1 MIIAV
6 PKSAQHLHWL
16 LLKSVIQA
24 PLWFF
29 TTTDS
34 STLLNRFSQDMT
46 LVDQVLPMAVFTT
59 TFDVYNVIA
68 GTAIVA
74 SGATYAAAIIPVCML
89 AIWIIQKFYLR
100 TSRQM
105 RHLDLEAKSP
115 LYRLFTETAAG
126 VATIRAFGWKRNLI
140 DEHMQQLDRSQAPY
154 YMMYCIQRWLNVVL
168 DLLVAAIAV
177 ILVGFALGLPNT
189 ATKGSIG
196 LALLNVMEFNTSLS
210 MLVNSWTGL
219 ETSLGAIARLKTF
232 VAETKTED
240 RDGEDGKLPEN
251 WPQSGAIKMERVTA
265 KYE

>member
-6 PKSAQHLHWL
+6 PRSAQHLHWL
-16 LLKSVIQA
+16 LLKSVSRA

-59 TFDVYNVIA
+59 TFDVYNVI
-68 GTAIVA
+68 
-74 SGATYAAAIIPVCML
+74 
-89 AIWIIQKFYLR
+89 
-100 TSRQM
+100 
-105 RHLDLEAKSP
+105 
-115 LYRLFTETAAG
+115 
-126 VATIRAFGWKRNLI
+126 
-140 DEHMQQLDRSQAPY
+140 
-154 YMMYCIQRWLNVVL
+154 QRCLNVVL
-168 DLLVAAIAV
+168 DLLVALIAV
-177 ILVGFALGLPNT
+177 ILVGFALGLSNT

-219 ETSLGAIARLKTF
+219 ETSLGAIAPLKTF
-232 VAETKTED
+232 VAETKAED
-240 RDGEDGKLPEN
+240 RDGEDGMLPQD
-251 WPQSGAIKMERVTA
+251 WPQLGAIQMKGVTA